1 MEIMLAILI
10 GVGMFL
16 LFNFLMGYRKGN
28 IQIEFDERYFKESEY
43 IEAIMTEL
51 EKQGK
56 KVHYQGNRHFVIDGE
71 LYVFVERN
79 VSMGG
84 LPMQRTILKPI
95 KK

>member
-28 IQIEFDERYFKESEY
+28 IQIEF

-56 KVHYQGNRHFVIDGE
+56 EVHYQGNRHFVIDGE